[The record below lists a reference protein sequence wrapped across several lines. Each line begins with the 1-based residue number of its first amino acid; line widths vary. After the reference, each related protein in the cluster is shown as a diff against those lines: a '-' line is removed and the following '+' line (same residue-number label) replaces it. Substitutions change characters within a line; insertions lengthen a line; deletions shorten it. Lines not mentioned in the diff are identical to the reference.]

1 MDKNTLQ
8 LSIAS
13 AEANIFCGQV
23 IGLQITG
30 SEGEMGILPGHT
42 PLLTAL
48 KPGMV
53 RLTVPSGEH
62 QVIYLSGGVME
73 VQPHKV
79 TVLADTAIRADKL
92 DEQAAREA
100 KRRAQQQIA
109 RPSVDIDYAEVTAQL
124 ARAVAQLR
132 AIQEARKQINRLKR

>member
-53 RLTVPSGEH
+53 RLTMPSGEH
-62 QVIYLSGGVME
+62 QVIYLSAGVME

-92 DEQAAREA
+92 DEQAAR
-100 KRRAQQQIA
+100 
-109 RPSVDIDYAEVTAQL
+109 
-124 ARAVAQLR
+124 AVAQLR
-132 AIQEARKQINRLKR
+132 AIQEARKQINRLK